1 MFILYISDVSDMDIY
16 FRFYFSFAKEFGHP
30 DWEGYGSFIHQ
41 WTKRYGIVNKA
52 ICGSKESAT
61 PYDELETWKETVL
74 VPTLSRYSPND
85 IYNGDETALFFK
97 SLPHR
102 TYCFDGDKPA
112 GSAKC
117 KDRLTLLIITNMD
130 GSDHRKLS
138 VIGKSKTPRYLQK
151 YKMQV
156 KDMSVDWYAS
166 KNAWMTGEI
175 HHQIMSKLNNEVRL
189 SNRHILYVC
198 DNASSHQVREYS
210 HIKFLMLPPNATSI
224 MQPLDQGIILSAKR
238 RYKKKLAE
246 RYLACVENNKDAN
259 SLLKAL
265 DIVQATNMIAASWR
279 ETSSTIIQN
288 CFHKAGFKHHAVD
301 PAPCEEE
308 PLPAPAPDVW
318 NRVQRWLGDVQFD
331 DFAASEPEAAT
342 AQPMSDQDIV
352 HLVLTENDVQEESD
366 DESEEDIPSAGA
378 IKTSFEFLAM
388 IDQQKAFLKRNQMPT
403 DIVEQL
409 ETQVVAMQFS
419 LCSKQKQM
427 QDYFKSSPRAPTP
440 SKEPRAPTPIKDVS
454 FETVADATKDVSLV
468 DSLDMDDIELESID
482 TTIASVAASALMNE
496 TPTRFS
502 TPKCSRPPASE
513 SSTPPTSFPQ
523 PSTSKATP
531 SQPPAKKIKLNLGL
545 SCPDQKYY

>member
-1 MFILYISDVSDMDIY
+1 M
-16 FRFYFSFAKEFGHP
+16 
-30 DWEGYGSFIHQ
+30 
-41 WTKRYGIVNKA
+41 NKA

-61 PYDELETWKETVL
+61 PHDELETWKETVL
-74 VPTLSRYSPND
+74 VPTLARYSPND
-85 IYNGDETALFFK
+85 IYNGDETALFYK

-112 GSAKC
+112 GSAKR

-138 VIGKSKTPRYLQK
+138 VIGKSKTPRCLQKK

-175 HHQIMSKLNNEVRL
+175 HHQIMTKLNNEMRL

-198 DNASSHQVREYS
+198 DNASSHQVRDYS

-288 CFHKAGFKHHAVD
+288 CFRKAGFKHHAVD
-301 PAPCEEE
+301 PASEIQED

-331 DFAASEPEAAT
+331 EFAASEPEAGT

-352 HLVLTENDVQEESD
+352 NIVLTENDVQDESD
-366 DESEEDIPSAGA
+366 DESEEEIPSASA
-378 IKTSFEFLAM
+378 IKTSVEFLAM
-388 IDQQKAFLKRNQMPT
+388 IDQQKAFLKRNELPT
-403 DIVEQL
+403 EIVEQL
-409 ETQVVAMQFS
+409 EAQVVAMQVS

-427 QDYFKSSPRAPTP
+427 QDYFQSSPRAPTP
-440 SKEPRAPTPIKDVS
+440 SKEPRARTPTKEARAPTPIKDVS
-454 FETVADATKDVSLV
+454 FKTVADVTKDVSLV
-468 DSLDMDDIELESID
+468 DSLDMDDMELESID
-482 TTIASVAASALMNE
+482 TTIASVAASALMKE

-502 TPKCSRPPASE
+502 TPKCPRPPRSE
-513 SSTPPTSFPQ
+513 PR
-523 PSTSKATP
+523 PSTSMGTG
-531 SQPPAKKIKLNLGL
+531 SQPPPKKLKLGL
-545 SCPDQKYY
+545 SRPVPKTFKLHHVVDKVMNMSSGSSSVCTSSDSDAESLSSQE

>member
-1 MFILYISDVSDMDIY
+1 
-16 FRFYFSFAKEFGHP
+16 
-30 DWEGYGSFIHQ
+30 
-41 WTKRYGIVNKA
+41 
-52 ICGSKESAT
+52 
-61 PYDELETWKETVL
+61 
-74 VPTLSRYSPND
+74 
-85 IYNGDETALFFK
+85 
-97 SLPHR
+97 
-102 TYCFDGDKPA
+102 
-112 GSAKC
+112 
-117 KDRLTLLIITNMD
+117 
-130 GSDHRKLS
+130 
-138 VIGKSKTPRYLQK
+138 
-151 YKMQV
+151 MQV

-175 HHQIMSKLNNEVRL
+175 HHQIMTKLNNEMRL

-288 CFHKAGFKHHAVD
+288 CFRKAGFKHHAVD
-301 PAPCEEE
+301 PAPETED
-308 PLPAPAPDVW
+308 PPPAPAPDVW

-331 DFAASEPEAAT
+331 EFVASEPEADT

-352 HLVLTENDVQEESD
+352 NIVLTENDAQEESD
-366 DESEEDIPSAGA
+366 NESDEEIPSASA
-378 IKTSFEFLAM
+378 IKTSVEFLAM

-409 ETQVVAMQFS
+409 EAQVVAMQVS

-427 QDYFKSSPRAPTP
+427 QDYFQSS
-440 SKEPRAPTPIKDVS
+440 PRAPTPIKDVS
-454 FETVADATKDVSLV
+454 FKTVADVAKDVSLV
-468 DSLDMDDIELESID
+468 DSLEIDDMELESIN
-482 TTIASVAASALMNE
+482 TTIASVAVSALMKE

-502 TPKCSRPPASE
+502 TPKCPR
-513 SSTPPTSFPQ
+513 PPTSETQ
-523 PSTSKATP
+523 PSTSMTTA
-531 SQPPAKKIKLNLGL
+531 SQPPPKKLKLGL
-545 SCPDQKYY
+545 SRPVPKTFKLHHVVDKVMNMSSGSSSVCTSFDSDTESLSSQE

>member
-1 MFILYISDVSDMDIY
+1 
-16 FRFYFSFAKEFGHP
+16 
-30 DWEGYGSFIHQ
+30 
-41 WTKRYGIVNKA
+41 
-52 ICGSKESAT
+52 
-61 PYDELETWKETVL
+61 
-74 VPTLSRYSPND
+74 
-85 IYNGDETALFFK
+85 
-97 SLPHR
+97 
-102 TYCFDGDKPA
+102 
-112 GSAKC
+112 
-117 KDRLTLLIITNMD
+117 MD

-138 VIGKSKTPRYLQK
+138 VMGKSKTPHCLQKK

-175 HHQIMSKLNNEVRL
+175 HHQIMTKLNNEMRL

-246 RYLACVENNKDAN
+246 RYLTCIENNKDAN
-259 SLLKAL
+259 SFLKAL

-288 CFHKAGFKHHAVD
+288 CFCKAGFKHHAVD
-301 PAPCEEE
+301 PASKIEED

-318 NRVQRWLGDVQFD
+318 NRVQRWLGDVHFD
-331 DFAASEPEAAT
+331 EFVASEPEAPT

-352 HLVLTENDVQEESD
+352 DLVCTENDPQDESD
-366 DESEEDIPSAGA
+366 DESEEEIPPASA

-388 IDQQKAFLKRNQMPT
+388 IDQKKAFLKWNQMPT

-409 ETQVVAMQFS
+409 ETQVVAMQVS
-419 LCSKQKQM
+419 LYSKQKQM
-427 QDYFKSSPRAPTP
+427 QDYFKSTPRAPTP
-440 SKEPRAPTPIKDVS
+440 SKEPRVVTPIKDVS
-454 FETVADATKDVSLV
+454 FKMVADATKDVSLV
-468 DSLDMDDIELESID
+468 DSLDMDDLELESID
-482 TTIASVAASALMNE
+482 TTIASVAASALIKE

-502 TPKCSRPPASE
+502 IPQVSPPSYKWA
-513 SSTPPTSFPQ
+513 TTFDKYGNWIP
-523 PSTSKATP
+523 TP
-531 SQPPAKKIKLNLGL
+531 SKET
-545 SCPDQKYY
+545 

>member
-1 MFILYISDVSDMDIY
+1 M
-16 FRFYFSFAKEFGHP
+16 
-30 DWEGYGSFIHQ
+30 
-41 WTKRYGIVNKA
+41 NKA
-52 ICGSKESAT
+52 ICGSKESAA
-61 PYDELETWKETVL
+61 PHDDLETWKETVL
-74 VPTLSRYSPND
+74 VPTLARYSPNN
-85 IYNGDETALFFK
+85 IYNGDETALFYK

-112 GSAKC
+112 GSAKH

-138 VIGKSKTPRYLQK
+138 VIGKSKTPRCLQKK

-175 HHQIMSKLNNEVRL
+175 HHQIMTKLNNEMRL

-198 DNASSHQVREYS
+198 DNASSHQVRDYS

-265 DIVQATNMIAASWR
+265 NIVQATNMIAASWR

-288 CFHKAGFKHHAVD
+288 CFRKAGFKHHAVD
-301 PAPCEEE
+301 PASEIQEDS
-308 PLPAPAPDVW
+308 LPTPAPDVL

-331 DFAASEPEAAT
+331 EFAASEPEAGT

-352 HLVLTENDVQEESD
+352 NIVLTENDVQDESD
-366 DESEEDIPSAGA
+366 DESEEEIPSASA
-378 IKTSFEFLAM
+378 IKTSVEFLAM
-388 IDQQKAFLKRNQMPT
+388 IDQQKAFLKRNELPT
-403 DIVEQL
+403 EIVEQL
-409 ETQVVAMQFS
+409 EAQVVAMQVS

-427 QDYFKSSPRAPTP
+427 QDYFQSSPWAPTP
-440 SKEPRAPTPIKDVS
+440 SKEPRARTPTKEARAPTPIKDVS
-454 FETVADATKDVSLV
+454 FKTVADVTK
-468 DSLDMDDIELESID
+468 M
-482 TTIASVAASALMNE
+482 
-496 TPTRFS
+496 
-502 TPKCSRPPASE
+502 
-513 SSTPPTSFPQ
+513 FP
-523 PSTSKATP
+523 
-531 SQPPAKKIKLNLGL
+531 L
-545 SCPDQKYY
+545 

>member
-1 MFILYISDVSDMDIY
+1 M
-16 FRFYFSFAKEFGHP
+16 
-30 DWEGYGSFIHQ
+30 
-41 WTKRYGIVNKA
+41 NKA
-52 ICGSKESAT
+52 ICGSKESAA
-61 PYDELETWKETVL
+61 PHDELETWKETVL
-74 VPTLSRYSPND
+74 VPTLARYSPND
-85 IYNGDETALFFK
+85 IYNGDETALFYK

-112 GSAKC
+112 GSAKR

-130 GSDHRKLS
+130 GSDHRMLS
-138 VIGKSKTPRYLQK
+138 VIGKSKTPRCLQKK

-175 HHQIMSKLNNEVRL
+175 HHQIMTKLNNEMRL

-210 HIKFLMLPPNATSI
+210 HIKFLMLPPNASSI

-288 CFHKAGFKHHAVD
+288 CFRKAGFKHHAVD
-301 PAPCEEE
+301 PASEIQED

-331 DFAASEPEAAT
+331 EFAASEPEAGT

-352 HLVLTENDVQEESD
+352 NIVLTENDVQDESD
-366 DESEEDIPSAGA
+366 DETEEEIPSASA
-378 IKTSFEFLAM
+378 IKTSVEFLAM
-388 IDQQKAFLKRNQMPT
+388 IDQQKAFLKRNELPT
-403 DIVEQL
+403 EIVEQL
-409 ETQVVAMQFS
+409 EAQVVAMQVS

-427 QDYFKSSPRAPTP
+427 QDYFQSSPRAPTP
-440 SKEPRAPTPIKDVS
+440 SKEPRAHTPTKEARTPTPIKDVS
-454 FETVADATKDVSLV
+454 FKTVADVTKDVSLV
-468 DSLDMDDIELESID
+468 DSLDMDDMELESID
-482 TTIASVAASALMNE
+482 TTIASVAASALMKE

-502 TPKCSRPPASE
+502 TPKRPRPLGSE
-513 SSTPPTSFPQ
+513 PR
-523 PSTSKATP
+523 PSTSMGTG
-531 SQPPAKKIKLNLGL
+531 SQPPPKKLKLGL
-545 SCPDQKYY
+545 SRPVPKTFKLHHVVDKVMNMSSGSSSVCTSSDSDAESLSSQE